1 MKNQFKTFLLLEEKV
16 YLGQR
21 VGDVLTA
28 LQELSDHAPNMGKR
42 HLMRIIVNIVK
53 QIRRILH
60 GSWTYEE
67 EKYLKELQK
76 IGVSLMK
83 GLDNND
89 DLIQVVSNCTAAC
102 EKLSDKLDTPINNL
116 ATPAN
121 TEDDDDE

>member
-1 MKNQFKTFLLLEEKV
+1 MKNDFRCFLLTEEKA

-21 VGDVLTA
+21 VGDVLNA
-28 LQELSDHAPNMGKR
+28 LQELNDHAPHMGKR

-76 IGVSLMK
+76 IGVALMK
-83 GLDNND
+83 SLDNNE
-89 DLIQVVSNCTAAC
+89 DLIQAVSSCTDAC
-102 EKLSDKLDTPINNL
+102 EKLSDKIETPINNL

-121 TEDDDDE
+121 TDDDDE

>member
-1 MKNQFKTFLLLEEKV
+1 MKNQFRSYLLTEEKV

-21 VGDVLTA
+21 IGDVLTA

-53 QIRRILH
+53 QLRRILH
-60 GSWTYEE
+60 GSWSYEE

-76 IGVSLMK
+76 IGVALMK
-83 GLDNND
+83 GLDTND
-89 DLIQVVSNCTAAC
+89 DLLQVIASCTAAC
-102 EKLSDKLDTPINNL
+102 EKLSDKMDTPINNL
-116 ATPAN
+116 SAPAT

>member
-1 MKNQFKTFLLLEEKV
+1 MNNQFKTFLLTEEKV

-21 VGDVLTA
+21 IGDVLNA
-28 LQELSDHAPNMGKR
+28 LQELTDHAPNMGKR

-60 GSWTYEE
+60 GNWSYDE

-76 IGVSLMK
+76 IGVALMK
-83 GLDNND
+83 GLDSKD
-89 DLIQVVSNCTAAC
+89 DLIQVVSNCTDAC

-116 ATPAN
+116 ATPVN
-121 TEDDDDE
+121 TEDDDDR